1 MNVMILA
8 AGLGSRFNP
17 HSFIKPKPA
26 LPFLNVPLGFYS
38 LALLENT
45 PVEKLVVN
53 TFHLPKEIVQLFQKG
68 ILPTK
73 NLDFSH
79 EVGEIQ
85 GSGGGLKQA
94 ERFFKNH
101 LDVIMMNG
109 DEVILPHQPRLMA
122 KALEQHKSSKAL
134 ATLFVMEHPE
144 VGHKFG
150 GIWVDE
156 QNQILSIGKTK
167 PEASTKGFHFIG
179 IFIFSP
185 RIFDYLT
192 RGPSHIFTDVLM
204 PAIKLGEKV
213 NIFKADVTWFE
224 TGNLDDYL
232 SATAD
237 CLEIMKSNLP
247 GSAFLK
253 KVISKHSPQSR
264 FYGPTFSSSALPKS
278 FQSHGFSVIGSNVV
292 IQDNTVLSNC
302 VVDSNLI
309 LEKDFVAENKLLLKG
324 CL

>member
-17 HSFIKPKPA
+17 HSLIKPKPA

-53 TFHLPKEIVQLFQKG
+53 TFHLPKEIVRLFQNG

-85 GSGGGLKQA
+85 GSGGGLNQA

-101 LDVIMMNG
+101 HDIIMMNG
-109 DEVILPHQPRLMA
+109 DEVILPHQPKLMA

-150 GIWVDE
+150 GIWVDD

-204 PAIKLGEKV
+204 PTIKLGEKV

-224 TGNLDDYL
+224 TGNLTDYL
-232 SATAD
+232 SATKD
-237 CLEIMKSNLP
+237 CLEIMNSNFP

-253 KVISKHSPQSR
+253 RVISKHSPQSR
-264 FYGPTFSSSALPKS
+264 FYGSAFSSSPLPKS

-302 VVDSNLI
+302 VVDSNLT
-309 LEKDFVAENKLLLKG
+309 LEKDFIAENKLLLRG

>member
-17 HSFIKPKPA
+17 QTLIKPKPA

-53 TFHLPKEIVQLFQKG
+53 TFHLPKEIVHLFQNA
-68 ILPTK
+68 ILPTR

-94 ERFFKNH
+94 QRFFKGH
-101 LDVIMMNG
+101 HDLIMMNG
-109 DEVILPHQPRLMA
+109 DEVILPHQPKIMA
-122 KALEQHKSSKAL
+122 SALAQHKSSKAL

-144 VGHKFG
+144 VGNKFG
-150 GIWVDE
+150 GIWVDP
-156 QNQILSIGKTK
+156 QDQIQGIGKTR
-167 PEASTKGFHFIG
+167 PDSAVKGYHFIG
-179 IFIFSP
+179 VFIFSS

-192 RGPSHIFTDVLM
+192 RGPSHIFTDVLL

-213 NIFKADVTWFE
+213 DIFKAQVTWFE
-224 TGNLDDYL
+224 TGNLADYL
-232 SATAD
+232 TATAEG
-237 CLEIMKSNLP
+237 LEILKSDRP
-247 GSAFLK
+247 ESGFLK
-253 KVISKHSPQSR
+253 RVISKHSPQSKLL
-264 FYGPTFSSSALPKS
+264 GNAFSASPLPKS
-278 FQSHGFSVIGSNVV
+278 FLCQGFSVIANNVV
-292 IQDNTVLSNC
+292 VQDNIVLKNC
-302 VVDSNLI
+302 VVDSNMT
-309 LEKDFVAENKLLLKG
+309 LEKNFSAENKLLLNG
-324 CL
+324 CW